1 MSNLAI
7 RRALEGA
14 LNDMAVP
21 LSTAWENDPF
31 EPQAD
36 VPYQEAYMLY
46 AKPENPTPGNEYYR
60 QRGILQLTLRYP
72 QNSGAG
78 DVGERAELVRK
89 TFSRGLSFEAD
100 GVTTHIDETPEV
112 PGGSAIG
119 DRYVIVMRIRF
130 YADIFGE

>member
-7 RRALEGA
+7 RRALETA
-14 LNDMAVP
+14 LNDMPVP

-31 EPQAD
+31 SPQAD
-36 VPYQEAYMLY
+36 VPYQEAYLLY
-46 AKPENPTPGNEYYR
+46 AKPENPSPGNEYYR

-72 QNSGAG
+72 LNTGTA
-78 DVGERAELVRK
+78 DINERAELLRE
-89 TFSRGLSFEAD
+89 TFKRGLSFEAD

-112 PGGSAIG
+112 PGGVAIG